1 MLMLDFYI
9 LVKIVAFCYTLMLS
23 NISMFGISRGISE
36 SKKMKHRGLSKSM
49 FTVKWLLTRTALCT
63 SCYCRGRTSSVGTCF
78 VTSVVAVGGTVTDE
92 RFVDA
97 GDAAGLASK
106 PACGAQLKERD
117 QLSTTCLQ
125 AARVV
130 NWTNRGKI
138 SICMINNMHNLTV
151 TSYLIFH
158 LKIE

>member
-1 MLMLDFYI
+1 
-9 LVKIVAFCYTLMLS
+9 
-23 NISMFGISRGISE
+23 
-36 SKKMKHRGLSKSM
+36 MKHRGLSKSM

-130 NWTNRGKI
+130 NWINRGKI
-138 SICMINNMHNLTV
+138 SIYIIYNMHKLTV

>member
-1 MLMLDFYI
+1 
-9 LVKIVAFCYTLMLS
+9 MLS

-106 PACGAQLKERD
+106 PACGAQLKK
-117 QLSTTCLQ
+117 
-125 AARVV
+125 
-130 NWTNRGKI
+130 NR
-138 SICMINNMHNLTV
+138 SNLV
-151 TSYLIFH
+151 QRAFRLH
-158 LKIE
+158 GL

>member
-1 MLMLDFYI
+1 
-9 LVKIVAFCYTLMLS
+9 MLS
-23 NISMFGISRGISE
+23 NISMFGISRGISK

-78 VTSVVAVGGTVTDE
+78 VTSVVAVGGTVADE
-92 RFVDA
+92 RFIDA